1 MGFGDVLGGF
11 GAGLGAMEG
20 QQETEGAKAA
30 IMRAL
35 AEQKAA
41 AGRLDPSQLAGSG
54 FDKISTDPK
63 TREAQMAALN
73 NMMGLGQAGGL
84 DPQALAANAQS
95 EREAAGYEQSQRQA
109 LSQSMAARGMGGS
122 GAEVAGLLVG
132 QQGGANRVAAAD
144 QQGAADARTRA
155 LNAMMSAGQLGG
167 AVRSQDYGEAADRAR
182 ADDAARQHVW
192 DAGMQKYGAQRDANR
207 DQYDAWAAE
216 RANIIGQRA
225 AAGNTI
231 GQAVGGVG
239 DVATGNLG
247 SIGGGG
253 NMKSGG
259 NGGFQYGA
267 PHYDQGGNAQERQPD
282 WAKGWGG

>member
-1 MGFGDVLGGF
+1 MAGFGDILGGF
-11 GAGLGAMEG
+11 GSGLGAMEG
-20 QQETEGAKAA
+20 QQETEAEKAA
-30 IMRAL
+30 IMKAI
-35 AEQKAA
+35 ADQKKAA
-41 AGRLDPSQLAGSG
+41 GQLDPSQLAGSG

-122 GAEVAGLLVG
+122 GAEVAGLLAG

-144 QQGAADARTRA
+144 QQNAGDARNRA
-155 LNAMMSAGQLGG
+155 LTAMMNAGQLGG

-192 DAGMQKYGAQRDANR
+192 DAGMQKYGAQRDANKE
-207 DQYDAWAAE
+207 QYGAWAAD
-216 RANIIGQRA
+216 RANTINQRA

-231 GQAVGGVG
+231 GS
-239 DVATGNLG
+239 
-247 SIGGGG
+247 SIGGFGDIGLSAATGG
-253 NMKSGG
+253 ATGLPKGPDMQGLSSMNPAKAPEDEWA
-259 NGGFQYGA
+259 NPYGS
-267 PHYDQGGNAQERQPD
+267 
-282 WAKGWGG
+282 WGGK